1 MSNTTIS
8 MKEVKNLINYTID
21 NNIKLEE
28 DGKTPIAISLEA
40 PAGIGKTSILQ
51 QIAEERGM
59 RFTKISLHEMEE
71 SGDLLGFPQ
80 VEYECQIAKKV
91 KAEDGTIKAQIL
103 PGTVWLNAKQMD
115 SKDNNT
121 MFRQTGK
128 TRMGYA
134 KPAWVP
140 EYNENGNLVCLD
152 DYVRANPQLL
162 QSCME
167 LILTQRYTSWSLPKK
182 TTICLTNN
190 PDDGT
195 NNVNSLDE
203 AQRTRFLNFSVAWD
217 ENAWAQWAEKANVDG
232 RCINFVLSY
241 SNELFSADDEG
252 NRICNPRSFVMFAN
266 MIQGVKDWDNPDSLN
281 FITTISKGCFK
292 DEGGRFSN
300 MFNTFIRNKMHLM
313 IQPKEMLL
321 GKWSEVQQ
329 KLSALLY
336 DSNGRM
342 RPDISTLLERRF
354 TNYVSAWL
362 DSDGK
367 TPIATVRDRIVDFID
382 SEEKGVKLF
391 SKDTLYH
398 MIKNITSDHKNQT
411 NKLLYEAKIANI
423 IS

>member
-21 NNIKLEE
+21 NNVKLEE

-115 SKDNNT
+115 AKDNNT

-152 DYVRANPQLL
+152 DYVR
-162 QSCME
+162 
-167 LILTQRYTSWSLPKK
+167 K
-182 TTICLTNN
+182 
-190 PDDGT
+190 
-195 NNVNSLDE
+195 
-203 AQRTRFLNFSVAWD
+203 
-217 ENAWAQWAEKANVDG
+217 
-232 RCINFVLSY
+232 
-241 SNELFSADDEG
+241 
-252 NRICNPRSFVMFAN
+252 
-266 MIQGVKDWDNPDSLN
+266 
-281 FITTISKGCFK
+281 
-292 DEGGRFSN
+292 
-300 MFNTFIRNKMHLM
+300 
-313 IQPKEMLL
+313 
-321 GKWSEVQQ
+321 
-329 KLSALLY
+329 
-336 DSNGRM
+336 
-342 RPDISTLLERRF
+342 
-354 TNYVSAWL
+354 
-362 DSDGK
+362 
-367 TPIATVRDRIVDFID
+367 
-382 SEEKGVKLF
+382 
-391 SKDTLYH
+391 
-398 MIKNITSDHKNQT
+398 
-411 NKLLYEAKIANI
+411 
-423 IS
+423 